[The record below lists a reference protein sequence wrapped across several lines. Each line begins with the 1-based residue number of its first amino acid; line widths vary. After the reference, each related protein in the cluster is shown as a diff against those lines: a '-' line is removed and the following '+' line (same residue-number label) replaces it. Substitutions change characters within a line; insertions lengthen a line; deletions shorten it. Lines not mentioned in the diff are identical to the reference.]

1 MKITDKYIFVSG
13 IEPIIRAFDIET
25 GQVKQYQG
33 HDSWVLCLEVF
44 DEWLISG
51 SDDKTIRIWDI

>member
-1 MKITDKYIFVSG
+1 M
-13 IEPIIRAFDIET
+13 EPIIRAFDIET

-33 HDSWVLCLEVF
+33 HNSWVLCLEVYE
-44 DEWLISG
+44 DWLLSG